1 MSLNTIAMF
10 KLLGV
15 CRVVREQAFHARNFI
30 KIDHA
35 LFERFTA
42 WLSKIDES
50 KMVGAR
56 EAAELIARDFIAA
69 KRTDADA
76 QATLSDWIADAIQLE
91 MAEIEMEASRLRFAA
106 QCVIDHWEE
115 GDLAG
120 AVRALD
126 ATLHADGGQP

>member
-10 KLLGV
+10 KFLEV
-15 CRVVREQAFHARNFI
+15 CRVVREQAFHARTFI
-30 KIDHA
+30 KIDHV

-42 WLSKIDES
+42 GLIKIDDC
-50 KMVGAR
+50 KTVGAR
-56 EAAELIARDFIAA
+56 EAAKLIVRDFIAA

-76 QATLSDWIADAIQLE
+76 QATLSDWIADGIQLE
-91 MAEIEMEASRLRFAA
+91 TAEIEMEASRLRLAA

-126 ATLHADGGQP
+126 AALHTDGGQP